1 MVKKHLFSLILA
13 NVMLALLVSGCMK
26 RSQPTNFFTLSS
38 TVTDQGLTEEV
49 TAAHDLIVG
58 IGPLSLA
65 DYLAQSRIVTRI
77 DDNKVGQVEFNQWS
91 GSLKSNIINV
101 VADNISYLLGTD
113 KVFVHPWRSFIPIDY
128 QIVLEITRFDGTP
141 EQQVTLEAR
150 WTVLKGKDKTIIE
163 IKRSAVQE
171 TIDAP
176 GYAGLVAAQS
186 RALATLSTEIAQT
199 IIETSKIKD

>member
-38 TVTDQGLTEEV
+38 TVSDQGLTEEV

-77 DDNKVGQVEFNQWS
+77 DDNMVGKGEFNQWS
-91 GSLKSNIINV
+91 GSFKNNIINV

-141 EQQVTLEAR
+141 EEQATLEAR
-150 WTVLKGKDKTIIE
+150 WTVLKGKDKTIVDIRRSQ
-163 IKRSAVQE
+163 IKE
-171 TIDAP
+171 PIDAP
-176 GYAGLVAAQS
+176 GYGGLVAAQS
-186 RALATLSTEIAQT
+186 RVLGRLSTKIGASIADAT
-199 IIETSKIKD
+199 KE